1 MTLFKKRKQPEEKTH
16 QGKDKLAKGIAGFI
30 LTMQTGFARKMSRLT
45 RKMPTSSMKVAL
57 VFFCMLGTGSSL
69 YFIVKAVQKSAPGL
83 IRIERISVP
92 KYYNNTDESA
102 RPDVIVTKREHE
114 EMQAFQRY
122 MDSLHKN
129 NTGKAMYDSIM
140 MNRPGLLDSVN
151 MLEEIYQSQ
160 LQNKK

>member
-1 MTLFKKRKQPEEKTH
+1 
-16 QGKDKLAKGIAGFI
+16 
-30 LTMQTGFARKMSRLT
+30 
-45 RKMPTSSMKVAL
+45 
-57 VFFCMLGTGSSL
+57 MLGTGSSL

-92 KYYNNTDESA
+92 KYYNNKDESVH
-102 RPDVIVTKREHE
+102 PDVIVTKREHE
-114 EMQAFQRY
+114 EMQEFQRY
-122 MDSLHKN
+122 MDSLHKS
-129 NTGKAMYDSIM
+129 NTGKAIYDSIM